1 MESSAFI
8 ALGSNLNYVPAK
20 SYASIA
26 VDAFKPTL
34 QRLQNDAA
42 NTAQANY
49 FQNFQIQTRDQFD
62 KFRNEFEND
71 PDGMKNAVDAYSKT
85 LLEKTPAPYKI
96 QANAMLASYSQ
107 NSILYAAGNKRKIH
121 ENLIKVC
128 IALSLSFLV
137 MYIAYHITTDPTP
150 FGGSGLVSYIYFFI
164 LITHI
169 LLSIV
174 VIPMVLVSY
183 SRAFQS
189 KFASHKKIAKVTF
202 PVWLYVAV
210 TGVIVYLMI
219 SPYYS

>member
-1 MESSAFI
+1 MASKNNIYDILIWVVSI
-8 ALGSNLNYVPAK
+8 LVPVVVALLLFTKWEYDQLVFDMRIPNYDPVILMDNLPTAK
-20 SYASIA
+20 PLTFLPPIYATINGLTALLLVIA
-26 VDAFKPTL
+26 V
-34 QRLQNDAA
+34 
-42 NTAQANY
+42 Y
-49 FQNFQIQTRDQFD
+49 YI
-62 KFRNEFEND
+62 
-71 PDGMKNAVDAYSKT
+71 KN
-85 LLEKTPAPYKI
+85 
-96 QANAMLASYSQ
+96 
-107 NSILYAAGNKRKIH
+107 GKRKIH

-189 KFASHKKIAKVTF
+189 KFASHKKIAKVAF